1 MASTSDSKTVSFSDI
16 VEQFVSE
23 SDPEEDENYLD
34 DYVESVSEGE
44 HWSSND
50 EDQLELFDQL
60 LEGARFGSLIRLD
73 PVQRNSLLLFDK
85 DFLNEDDEEL
95 DGSSVYSEISS
106 SCSGMFCSTSQSSQ
120 SEEEH
125 SDIVEV
131 EPPSKQS
138 KTEGVSKDVQAEPL
152 DKASSSR
159 SQEPTTACTCKRKFG
174 KGKKR
179 ESRKKV
185 NLTKIVLKRTKKTG

>member
-1 MASTSDSKTVSFSDI
+1 MLRFTGLSDI

-23 SDPEEDENYLD
+23 SDPEEEDENYLD

-44 HWSSND
+44 HWSSSD

-60 LEGARFGSLIRLD
+60 LEGARFGSLRKLD

-95 DGSSVYSEISS
+95 DDSSVYSEISS
-106 SCSGMFCSTSQSSQ
+106 SCSGMFCGTSQSSQ
-120 SEEEH
+120 NEEEH
-125 SDIVEV
+125 SDVVEV

-138 KTEGVSKDVQAEPL
+138 KTEGVSKDGQAEPL
-152 DKASSSR
+152 DKASSSQ
-159 SQEPTTACTCKRKFG
+159 SQEPTTAITR
-174 KGKKR
+174 
-179 ESRKKV
+179 
-185 NLTKIVLKRTKKTG
+185 